1 MIVGNVTEIP
11 VIPVIDIRTRKPLDR
26 SAIADQGARRCEPI
40 DVLTACLENVK
51 SLEAVCVLTKDKEG
65 TLGFIS
71 SIEGLA
77 ENVLF
82 MELVRVQ
89 AMFAESE
96 NTNA

>member
-1 MIVGNVTEIP
+1 MIITAEVP

-26 SAIADQGARRCEPI
+26 SALVDQDVRRCEPI

-71 SIEGLA
+71 SIEGLS

-89 AMFAESE
+89 SMFAESE
-96 NTNA
+96 NTRT

>member
-1 MIVGNVTEIP
+1 
-11 VIPVIDIRTRKPLDR
+11 
-26 SAIADQGARRCEPI
+26 
-40 DVLTACLENVK
+40 
-51 SLEAVCVLTKDKEG
+51 LTKDKEG

-96 NTNA
+96 NTQA

>member
-1 MIVGNVTEIP
+1 
-11 VIPVIDIRTRKPLDR
+11 
-26 SAIADQGARRCEPI
+26 
-40 DVLTACLENVK
+40 LENVK

-96 NTNA
+96 NTKS

>member
-1 MIVGNVTEIP
+1 M
-11 VIPVIDIRTRKPLDR
+11 
-26 SAIADQGARRCEPI
+26 
-40 DVLTACLENVK
+40 LTACLENVK